1 LYTQEYEFTA
11 VHEAGHAVC
20 IAQFP
25 PSNTALT
32 SLAIPYPEILRPRL
46 TAIEIWYD
54 EEKERYDGW
63 TPYSPDGLQDEQFL
77 FIAFGGRV
85 AELMVRAGGT
95 WDFTTIQKELFSGR
109 FDDTQDMDDI
119 RRYLDRLSINR
130 PREEVLTTTLAS
142 VCSALERNWKL
153 VLQVA
158 SELLSRYDKDTR
170 NAMITYEELSPVI
183 KAQLTKLKI
192 KHNNNRF

>member
-1 LYTQEYEFTA
+1 ME
-11 VHEAGHAVC
+11 
-20 IAQFP
+20 
-25 PSNTALT
+25 
-32 SLAIPYPEILRPRL
+32 
-46 TAIEIWYD
+46 IEICYD
-54 EEKERYDGW
+54 EEKERYDGR
-63 TPYSPDGLQDEQFL
+63 TPYSPDGLKDEQLL

-95 WDFTTIQKELFSGR
+95 WNITTIQKELFSGR

-158 SELLSRYDKDTR
+158 SELLSTYDPVAR
-170 NAMITYEELSPVI
+170 VANISYSNLSPETQ
-183 KAQLTKLKI
+183 AQLMQL
-192 KHNNNRF
+192 RY